1 MGRYSA
7 SASLRETAWRAAIL
21 AGALLAVPVVPAAA
35 QTTTPDV
42 VVNESVIDSLGP
54 PQAVPSLLRSPNS
67 GTAAPPELRPVTLH
81 PPKAQGTTQ
90 AQKPKPATERQTA
103 STTPARSHR
112 IAKAKPVPAAKTTAA
127 LAATP
132 RVKAPK
138 QTAAKPAASQPLQR
152 ASLARTVP
160 AQTPSGPPPTAAPP
174 APALIPPSAP
184 VASIV
189 RRPGTAIAAA
199 APPPASSPPA
209 PQPQPSPPAPAQ
221 TAAAPP
227 PAPAPPAPA
236 ASPAPD
242 PAPAAAAA
250 PAAPS
255 AATAPSPPPPA
266 TQLAAT
272 TPAAGARPAA
282 PTAPAPAAQV
292 AALSPQAGLPMRV
305 MFAPNV
311 TDMPDQAKAT
321 LESVVKTLKA
331 DEQLRIQLVAYASG
345 PPDQASQARRLS
357 LSRAIGVRSYLIEQG
372 IKSGRID
379 VRALGNR
386 TDVGGPPD
394 RVDVVPVDR

>member
-7 SASLRETAWRAAIL
+7 SASLRETSWRAAL
-21 AGALLAVPVVPAAA
+21 LTGALLAVPVVPAAA

-54 PQAVPSLLRSPNS
+54 PQTVPGLLRSPNS

-90 AQKPKPATERQTA
+90 AQKPTPATERQTA
-103 STTPARSHR
+103 STALARSHR
-112 IAKAKPVPAAKTTAA
+112 VAKAKPEPATKAKTD

-132 RVKAPK
+132 RLKPSK

-152 ASLARTVP
+152 ASLARTAP

-184 VASIV
+184 VPSVV
-189 RRPGTAIAAA
+189 RRSGPGMAMAA
-199 APPPASSPPA
+199 APPQPEPSPPA

-227 PAPAPPAPA
+227 PAPVPSAPA
-236 ASPAPD
+236 ASPVPD

-255 AATAPSPPPPA
+255 AAAAPPAPSAPPPA
-266 TQLAAT
+266 TQLAST
-272 TPAAGARPAA
+272 TPKPAA
-282 PTAPAPAAQV
+282 PEPAAQV
-292 AALSPQAGLPMRV
+292 AAISPQAGLPAQV

-311 TDMPDQAKAT
+311 TDMPDQAKAALST
-321 LESVVKTLKA
+321 VVKALKA
-331 DEQLRIQLVAYASG
+331 DDQLRVQLVAYASG
-345 PPDQASQARRLS
+345 PADQASQARRLS